1 MSSNELGKA
10 ACMIQTELSLRE
22 VCFVVGFL
30 FFQNL
35 LIENKLLKFLSP
47 KIKELLLI
55 YNIRFRSLEFSSE
68 TTKHV
73 QSYLEI

>member
-10 ACMIQTELSLRE
+10 ACMIKTERSLRE
-22 VCFVVGFL
+22 VCFVVF

-35 LIENKLLKFLSP
+35 LIENKLLKFLSH